1 MACRKG
7 FQSDLETQ
15 NRRPT
20 AAASNL
26 PYECT
31 ARLSAL
37 SLQFGMFSFQL
48 SMAGWGL
55 AVTIVQL
62 GMATWRFRL
71 AGARDVMSTL
81 PPEIR

>member
-1 MACRKG
+1 
-7 FQSDLETQ
+7 
-15 NRRPT
+15 
-20 AAASNL
+20 
-26 PYECT
+26 
-31 ARLSAL
+31 
-37 SLQFGMFSFQL
+37 MFSFQL

-62 GMATWRFRL
+62 GMATWRFRPATLRLRL